1 MFRMI
6 EGYRVECPLVGQAL
20 SNTNVTG
27 RYISANRM
35 RRALF
40 ILNVGALAVSKTCK
54 LEIMQAK
61 TVAAGSAE
69 AISGLTATIT
79 ANTKV
84 KKVTVALASVGTG
97 DTVTVTTYLHG
108 VQADTATFTKGSADE
123 GLGFTNAAGLEAA
136 IIANITGATA
146 ADSTTNV
153 LITALDGY
161 TITVTS
167 TDVGG
172 AVTVATNEA
181 IVAVDVLE
189 ANISGSSGFCFLAPK
204 VTSTGNGNVTV
215 TVLMEMKD
223 LPVGQGDVGA
233 AYPA

>member
-1 MFRMI
+1 MSNRMI

-27 RYISANRM
+27 RYISAHRM

-40 ILNVGALAVSKTCK
+40 VLNVGALAVSKTCK
-54 LEIMQAK
+54 LEIMQAT

-84 KKVTVALASVGTG
+84 KKATVALASVGTG

-108 VQADTATFTKGSADE
+108 VLVDTATFTKGSESAALVFAD
-123 GLGFTNAAGLEAA
+123 TAGLTAA
-136 IIANITGATA
+136 VIANITGATA
-146 ADSTTNV
+146 ATSTTNC

-161 TITVTS
+161 TVTVTS

-172 AVTVATNEA
+172 TVTVATNEA
-181 IVAVDVLE
+181 IVAVDVLD
-189 ANISGSSGFCFLAPK
+189 ANISSGFSFLAPK

-215 TVLMEMKD
+215 TVIMELKD
-223 LPVGQGDVGA
+223 MPVGQGDVGA
-233 AYPA
+233 SYPA